1 MPLREFITILTVAT
15 FVANGAQYNILFI
28 LMIIDNII
36 VSYNKTK
43 SLINLWKKSNPV
55 LLVLATLV
63 YHYLSL

>member
-36 VSYNKTK
+36 VSYNK
-43 SLINLWKKSNPV
+43 I
-55 LLVLATLV
+55 
-63 YHYLSL
+63 